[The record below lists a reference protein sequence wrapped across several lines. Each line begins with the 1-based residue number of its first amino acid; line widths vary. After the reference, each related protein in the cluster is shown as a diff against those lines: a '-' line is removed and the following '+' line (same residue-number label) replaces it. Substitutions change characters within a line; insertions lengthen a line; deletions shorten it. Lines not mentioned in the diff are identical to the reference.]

1 MLWITCSRKICLI
14 RQCPRIVVKVKLLQ
28 VVKSTLY
35 ILMMADYVTCNPSH
49 PLITTHTFQHSWQG
63 VERFAV
69 WVFVGS
75 LVLAWSNLLNVM
87 VQPKNLVL
95 NISFDSN
102 YEWDWLIVSAC
113 FSSWS
118 SGWRKVMLAWMDMVF
133 LDISV
138 LWPFVGLGLSGQTR
152 WAEWII
158 LAKYVLAFMDRS
170 AGWAQCFWRN
180 EYEPEQIIF
189 AKNILVKIG
198 CVGVFWLAGGRLA
211 WAAPMHSL
219 SQ

>member
-1 MLWITCSRKICLI
+1 MLWIMCSRKICLI
-14 RQCPRIVVKVKLLQ
+14 RQCLRIVVKVKLLQ

-49 PLITTHTFQHSWQG
+49 PLITTHTVQHSWQG

-69 WVFVGS
+69 WVFFGS

-138 LWPFVGLGLSGQTR
+138 LWPFVGLWLSFVGLGLSGQTR
-152 WAEWII
+152 WAQWII
-158 LAKYVLAFMDRS
+158 LAKICIGILGQIS
-170 AGWAQCFWRN
+170 WAGTMKW
-180 EYEPEQIIF
+180 I
-189 AKNILVKIG
+189 
-198 CVGVFWLAGGRLA
+198 
-211 WAAPMHSL
+211 
-219 SQ
+219 